1 MAVLA
6 DYAKLRD
13 MPLAKTGSML
23 AIESPSAEE
32 PYQSAVH
39 VNASALSGAPAA
51 SSWPQPQ
58 PQLMDPRLLNAGT
71 LQREKLSR
79 VLVVSTNSESSG
91 VLFSPTTSSLARSGS
106 EASLVSATSGRG
118 SQYASASD
126 SPHYSGSQRSWRG
139 DAFVDAEDGFSDIS
153 EADTHAESL
162 LNNNHLDSAI
172 LPHG

>member
-6 DYAKLRD
+6 SHAKLRD
-13 MPLAKTGSML
+13 MSPAKTGSML

-32 PYQSAVH
+32 PYQSSVH

-51 SSWPQPQ
+51 SSWPLPR
-58 PQLMDPRLLNAGT
+58 PQLMDPRLLNAGSP
-71 LQREKLSR
+71 QREKPSR
-79 VLVVSTNSESSG
+79 LLVVNTNSESSG
-91 VLFSPTTSSLARSGS
+91 IMFSPTTSSLARSGS

-153 EADTHAESL
+153 DTETHAESL

-172 LPHG
+172 LPRG